1 MALSEVFPAPKIENE
16 TGKSRFVRT
25 RPTRIPITARELV
38 EWTYAVQ
45 RAQGVPELSLE
56 PQASSQTGAVVDR
69 LLDFAALGCKI
80 DVSSNAAARW
90 GETRCHEDALT
101 VHGIIEAWRPLLP
114 NGKLGPLTPAATSLI
129 EHGRHRSAPDWQP
142 KIFPLRCV
150 PVQGSAGKPRG
161 LYLGSGRLHVGSEI
175 AYEGDWPSRD
185 IADQYRAALNPHMR
199 QWGDESN
206 WPPAARRRRSERPM
220 CVEHDWAPAP
230 WRRCADEVRQRARDE
245 YRAWYE
251 ALWALCDGLEAAGP
265 RGLQRYRIADLG
277 AEYEPWRASS

>member
-1 MALSEVFPAPKIENE
+1 MALSEMFPAECSKTIERP
-16 TGKSRFVRT
+16 GRKT
-25 RPTRIPITARELV
+25 RIASARIPITARELV

-45 RAQGVPELSLE
+45 RAQDMPELSLE
-56 PQASSQTGAVVDR
+56 PQGRSQTGAVVDR

-90 GETRCHEDALT
+90 GETRCHEDAIM
-101 VHGIIEAWRPLLP
+101 VHTAVALLHP
-114 NGKLGPLTPAATSLI
+114 RQRFLLI
-129 EHGRHRSAPDWQP
+129 EHGKTRCVPEWQP
-142 KIFPLRCV
+142 KLFPLRCV

-185 IADQYRAALNPHMR
+185 VADQYWAALNPHMR
-199 QWGDESN
+199 QWGDETN

-220 CVEHDWAPAP
+220 CVEHDWAPEP
-230 WRRCADEVRQRARDE
+230 WRRCADEVQQRARDE

-265 RGLQRYRIADLG
+265 RGLQRYRISDIG
-277 AEYEPWRASS
+277 AECEPWRT